1 MRFPDRP
8 RTARVGGGIAL
19 FERFARREMSV
30 IARSARSRP
39 GAGQRAG
46 EKVA

>member
-1 MRFPDRP
+1 MRFSELP
-8 RTARVGGGIAL
+8 RTARVDGGIAL

-39 GAGQRAG
+39 GAGQKAG
-46 EKVA
+46 ER